1 MNKDDESITSEEAEL
16 LECFHVLDEED
27 QEAMLRVVGY
37 LATRPKGEPLTM
49 EQMDELFQ
57 RAKRLQ

>member
-1 MNKDDESITSEEAEL
+1 MNEETEL
-16 LECFHVLDEED
+16 LELFGTLDPED
-27 QEAMLRVVGY
+27 REAMLRVTSYMVN
-37 LATRPKGEPLTM
+37 RPNRETLTM